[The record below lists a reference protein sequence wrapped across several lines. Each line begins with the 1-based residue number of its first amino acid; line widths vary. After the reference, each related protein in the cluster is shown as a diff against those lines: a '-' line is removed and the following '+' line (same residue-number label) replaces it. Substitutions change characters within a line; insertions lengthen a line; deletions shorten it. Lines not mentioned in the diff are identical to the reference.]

1 MLRRGMA
8 TRRFPAL
15 GLRGALLSLGLVL
28 LAPAR
33 ALAEPWHIALA
44 KRIVGM
50 ATLSVETLPKPIRVR
65 IGVLYDPRR
74 SGGRDE
80 VELQL
85 GAFKS
90 MAPGMSGN
98 IDFDFEAVPVDVEAP
113 LAAAFAT
120 RGFRIV
126 VLPETLGDAEWKRVL
141 ALAEQH
147 HVGTVAAIPG
157 FLHSPE
163 QVKRL
168 GPSTFVFLV
177 AGGTTGLFSDRD
189 RVAVEGVFGA
199 GVLLNAPLVNSE
211 QVSTPPAPPAP
222 SAPPAP
228 ASGVAP

>member
-15 GLRGALLSLGLVL
+15 GLRGALLSLGLLL

-33 ALAEPWHIALA
+33 ALAEEWPVALA
-44 KRIVGM
+44 KRVVGM
-50 ATLSVETLPKPIRVR
+50 ASLSVKLLPRPIRVR
-65 IGVLYDPRR
+65 IGVLFDPRVSHATDDARNLVDAFR
-74 SGGRDE
+74 SRGTDG
-80 VELQL
+80 
-85 GAFKS
+85 S
-90 MAPGMSGN
+90 SN
-98 IDFDFEAVPVDVEAP
+98 IDYDFEAVPVDVEAP

-120 RGFRIV
+120 GGFRIV

-168 GPSTFVFLV
+168 GPSTFVFRV
-177 AGGTTGLFSDRD
+177 AGGTTGMYADRK
-189 RVAVEGVFGA
+189 RVAVERVFGA
-199 GVLLNAPLVNSE
+199 GVLGKTPLVNSD

-222 SAPPAP
+222 